1 MRAVIG
7 RFPWWIQHGKLVV
20 FVLSNMARSFS
31 RNHVGL
37 NKASIWKPQNKV
49 QQELF
54 VRETEK
60 PEEKIL
66 SDLKMPGLN

>member
-1 MRAVIG
+1 MKATVSRAVRSRECPLGELKLYNVLHAMRAVIG

-37 NKASIWKPQNKV
+37 NKASI
-49 QQELF
+49 
-54 VRETEK
+54 
-60 PEEKIL
+60 
-66 SDLKMPGLN
+66 